1 VLQMYMVGLIP
12 FGLAKLFSM
21 YLYAQHKHL
30 KAAKIAVISLV
41 INLIF
46 SVILMQSMGAAG
58 LALAGSIGGA
68 VQFILTIQA
77 VGWKIFFNLLKT
89 RFSLYFI
96 LGTLGFGV
104 AFYALNQFLLQW
116 IR

>member
-1 VLQMYMVGLIP
+1 MYMVGLIP

-68 VQFILTIQA
+68 VQLILTVKE
-77 VGWKIFFNLLKT
+77 VGWTIFFNLLKT

-96 LGTLGFGV
+96 LGILGFSA
-104 AFYALNQFLLQW
+104 AFYTLNQFLIHL